1 MSEHPIIFSPESIR
15 AIYAGSK
22 TQTRRVIGK
31 REVRQ
36 FNKIDPTYRGVD
48 AIHQGVDALADTWGE
63 YANIPDAELYTD
75 ALELKRRLWRLC
87 PYGVP
92 GDTLWVREAWRL
104 AALGGQFPY
113 TKEWY
118 DIQYRQDSSYR
129 KIKFE
134 RKPHLSNGRGNGF
147 RWRPSIHMFKWM
159 CRLFLTVK
167 SIRVQRLQDITVN
180 DIRAEG
186 LSFKQEFF
194 EPFNVF
200 VKCWDTINA
209 KRGFG
214 WDMNP
219 WVWVVEFER
228 SK

>member
-22 TQTRRVIGK
+22 TQTRRVIKPQPFVNIGTIWH
-31 REVRQ
+31 ES
-36 FNKIDPTYRGVD
+36 RG
-48 AIHQGVDALADTWGE
+48 
-63 YANIPDAELYTD
+63 
-75 ALELKRRLWRLC
+75 LWRNTNSAPGLRWRS

-92 GDTLWVREAWRL
+92 GDTLWVRETWRL

>member
-15 AIYAGSK
+15 SIYAGSK

-75 ALELKRRLWRLC
+75 AVELKRRLWRLC

-92 GDTLWVREAWRL
+92 GDTLWVREGLDVLMGCDAIYRADETRIVDAIGWDAEIPPLKVDKRGRTLRYVSPLHMKKNVARL
-104 AALGGQFPY
+104 WLRVLNV
-113 TKEWY
+113 KV
-118 DIQYRQDSSYR
+118 
-129 KIKFE
+129 E
-134 RKPHLSNGRGNGF
+134 R
-147 RWRPSIHMFKWM
+147 
-159 CRLFLTVK
+159 V
-167 SIRVQRLQDITVN
+167 QDITVN

-200 VKCWDTINA
+200 VKCWDSINA

-219 WVWVVEFER
+219 WVWVIEFER